1 MEVIFRNGTLT
12 QKQLIDWSL
21 AMWQGQDFL
30 FTVVFIVA
38 LVPTLS
44 YPRDTEALLALYSE
58 GGIKDVWSF
67 TFMSPLIWIAGMVL
81 PLLPL
86 SYFTV
91 ATCDILI
98 QF

>member
-1 MEVIFRNGTLT
+1 
-12 QKQLIDWSL
+12 
-21 AMWQGQDFL
+21 MWQGQDFL
-30 FTVVFIVA
+30 FTVVVIVA

-44 YPRDTEALLALYSE
+44 YPRHTEALLALYSE
-58 GGIKDVWSF
+58 GEIKDVWSF
-67 TFMSPLIWIAGMVL
+67 TFMSPLIWSRIAGTVL